1 MRLKD
6 PIHEVIYRLNV
17 RKELSLDILHEAMI
31 KLLEMEESQV
41 KNVQLGSLF
50 TGIMARDPSVEEI
63 TTLLRAAFY
72 KDGSPNNEEKHRI
85 ELPNNAKLISS
96 VGSGKKGIKTINI
109 STTSSIIA
117 SSLGSYVAKPGSS
130 SVSSLTGSSDLLEET
145 GVNINLPL
153 EEMVQVL
160 KITHFGIFKIENY
173 LKHFGNL
180 YNNKFFTPHVLSYGL
195 AALASPVK
203 VDKLLYGFAHYDVEK
218 SLDVLLNFGFKDLLI
233 CSCTSDGIHYIDE
246 IGVYGEN
253 RIIGARNGLK
263 GRLKTFQPTSLS
275 PVH

>member
-1 MRLKD
+1 MCG
-6 PIHEVIYRLNV
+6 